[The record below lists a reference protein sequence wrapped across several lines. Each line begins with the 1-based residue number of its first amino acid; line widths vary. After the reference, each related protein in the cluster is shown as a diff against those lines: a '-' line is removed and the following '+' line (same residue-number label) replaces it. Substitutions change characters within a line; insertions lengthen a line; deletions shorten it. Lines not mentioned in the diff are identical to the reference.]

1 MIPEAQGNMRQC
13 AGLMGAVPLPGTP
26 PGRGRPSGPLR
37 ATIAP
42 VTAPDSRPVP
52 GLGLLRRLRRPRVR
66 RWLPA
71 APALLALLA
80 GAPAAAAHGG
90 GLPPAPDLP
99 AFVLGWSFD
108 LTIWLPLV
116 AAAIAYLWAVR
127 RVNADHRSNPVPR
140 DRPAFF
146 LLGLAA
152 IAIALQSGIERYD
165 TTLFSVHML
174 QHVILIFL
182 AAPAIVLAAP
192 ITLVLR
198 VATPASRRRW
208 VLPVLHSRL
217 VRVIGHPLV
226 AWLLFTA
233 VMWGTHFSPLF
244 EAALENVWLHDLEH
258 ALYLA
263 SSMLFWWPIVGRDPG
278 PWRMGHPA
286 RLLFLFIQMP
296 FNSFLG
302 VAILFAG
309 TVLYPHY
316 ATTGR
321 LWGPTPLE
329 DQQAAGAI
337 MWGLGDAGFL
347 LALLLATAAWMRHD
361 EAVTR
366 RREATEDARA
376 AAAGA
381 KAAAARAAADP
392 AAAPS
397 A

>member
-1 MIPEAQGNMRQC
+1 VSSRDLHRALC
-13 AGLMGAVPLPGTP
+13 PG
-26 PGRGRPSGPLR
+26 S
-37 ATIAP
+37 
-42 VTAPDSRPVP
+42 V
-52 GLGLLRRLRRPRVR
+52 RRLPRPRGR

-71 APALLALLA
+71 AACLLALLA

-90 GLPPAPDLP
+90 GVPPAPDAGAL
-99 AFVLGWSFD
+99 ALGWSFD
-108 LTIWLPLV
+108 LTIWLPL
-116 AAAIAYLWAVR
+116 AAAAAAYLWAVR
-127 RVNADHRSNPVPR
+127 RVNAAHPANPVPR

-146 LLGLAA
+146 LLGLSA
-152 IAIALQSGIERYD
+152 IAVALQSGIERYD
-165 TTLFSVHML
+165 TTLFSVHMV

-198 VATPASRRRW
+198 VATPGTRRDRILPLLQSR
-208 VLPVLHSRL
+208 V

-226 AWLLFTA
+226 AWLLFTT

-244 EAALENVWLHDLEH
+244 DAALENAWLHDLEH
-258 ALYLA
+258 VLYLA
-263 SSMLFWWPIVGRDPG
+263 SSMLFWWPIVGRDPS

-286 RLLFLFIQMP
+286 RLLFLFMQMP

-302 VAILFAG
+302 VAILFSG

-321 LWGPTPLE
+321 PWGPTPLE
-329 DQQAAGAI
+329 DQQAAGAL

-347 LALLLATAAWMRHD
+347 LAMLLAAVAWMRHE

-366 RREATEDARA
+366 RREAAEDARA
-376 AAAGA
+376 AAAAGVAGA
-381 KAAAARAAADP
+381 DTAT
-392 AAAPS
+392 APS

>member
-1 MIPEAQGNMRQC
+1 
-13 AGLMGAVPLPGTP
+13 
-26 PGRGRPSGPLR
+26 
-37 ATIAP
+37 
-42 VTAPDSRPVP
+42 
-52 GLGLLRRLRRPRVR
+52 
-66 RWLPA
+66 
-71 APALLALLA
+71 
-80 GAPAAAAHGG
+80 
-90 GLPPAPDLP
+90 
-99 AFVLGWSFD
+99 
-108 LTIWLPLV
+108 
-116 AAAIAYLWAVR
+116 
-127 RVNADHRSNPVPR
+127 VPR

-152 IAIALQSGIERYD
+152 IAVALQSGIERYD
-165 TTLFSVHML
+165 TTLFSVHMV

-192 ITLVLR
+192 ITLLLR
-198 VATPASRRRW
+198 VATPEVRRRW
-208 VLPVLHSRL
+208 ILPVLHSRV
-217 VRVIGHPLV
+217 VRFLGHPLV

-244 EAALENVWLHDLEH
+244 DAALVNPWLHDLEH
-258 ALYLA
+258 LLYLA
-263 SSMLFWWPIVGRDPG
+263 SSMLFWWPMVGRDPS

-286 RLLFLFIQMP
+286 RLLFMVMQMP

-302 VAILFAG
+302 VAILFSG

-347 LALLLATAAWMRHD
+347 VAMLLAIAAWMRHD

-366 RREATEDARA
+366 RREALDDAT
-376 AAAGA
+376 
-381 KAAAARAAADP
+381 AAARAAVAAGAAVGTAATTDP
-392 AAAPS
+392 APIR
-397 A
+397 

>member
-1 MIPEAQGNMRQC
+1 MIVSDSRR
-13 AGLMGAVPLPGTP
+13 VPG
-26 PGRGRPSGPLR
+26 PGR
-37 ATIAP
+37 
-42 VTAPDSRPVP
+42 
-52 GLGLLRRLRRPRVR
+52 LRRLHRPGVR

-71 APALLALLA
+71 APALLVVLA
-80 GAPAAAAHGG
+80 GAPAAAAHGSG
-90 GLPPAPDLP
+90 VPPAPDVA

-108 LTIWLPLV
+108 LTIWLPL
-116 AAAIAYLWAVR
+116 AAAAAAYLWAVR
-127 RVNADHRSNPVPR
+127 QVNAAHPASPVPW

-165 TTLFSVHML
+165 TTLFSVHMV
-174 QHVILIFL
+174 QHMILIFL
-182 AAPAIVLAAP
+182 AAPAIVLSAP
-192 ITLVLR
+192 ITLALR
-198 VATPASRRRW
+198 VATPGARQRW
-208 VLPVLHSRL
+208 ILPILHSRV
-217 VRVIGHPLV
+217 VRVVGHPLV

-244 EAALENVWLHDLEH
+244 DAALENVWLHDLEH
-258 ALYLA
+258 ALYLT
-263 SSMLFWWPIVGRDPG
+263 SSMLFWWPIVGRDPS

-286 RLLFLFIQMP
+286 RLLFLFMQMP

-302 VAILFAG
+302 VAILFSG

-321 LWGPTPLE
+321 LWGPTPLD

-347 LALLLATAAWMRHD
+347 LALLIATAAWMRHD

-366 RREATEDARA
+366 RREAAEDS
-376 AAAGA
+376 
-381 KAAAARAAADP
+381 RAAADAATAADAADAADAIAADP
-392 AAAPS
+392 ATAPS

>member
-1 MIPEAQGNMRQC
+1 M
-13 AGLMGAVPLPGTP
+13 
-26 PGRGRPSGPLR
+26 
-37 ATIAP
+37 AP
-42 VTAPDSRPVP
+42 V
-52 GLGLLRRLRRPRVR
+52 
-66 RWLPA
+66 
-71 APALLALLA
+71 LLALLA
-80 GAPAAAAHGG
+80 GAPAVVAHGG
-90 GLPPAPDLP
+90 PVPPAPDAAAL
-99 AFVLGWSFD
+99 VLGWSFD
-108 LTIWLPLV
+108 VTVWLPL
-116 AAAIAYLWAVR
+116 AASAAAYLWAIR
-127 RVNADHRSNPVPR
+127 RVNRAHPASPVPR
-140 DRPAFF
+140 DRPLFF

-198 VATPASRRRW
+198 VATPRARHRW
-208 VLPVLHSRL
+208 ILPILHSRV

-226 AWLLFTA
+226 AWLLFTG

-244 EAALENVWLHDLEH
+244 DAALENVWLHDLEH
-258 ALYLA
+258 VLYLA
-263 SSMLFWWPIVGRDPG
+263 SSILFWWPIVGRDPS

-286 RLLFLFIQMP
+286 RLLFLFLQMP

-302 VAILFAG
+302 VAILFSG

-321 LWGPTPLE
+321 LWGPTPLD

-347 LALLLATAAWMRHD
+347 LAMLLAAAAWMRHD
-361 EAVTR
+361 EADTH
-366 RREATEDARA
+366 RREAAEDSR
-376 AAAGA
+376 A
-381 KAAAARAAADP
+381 KADASAAVDVGAANDPVPVNDRVGRERSADGRDP
-392 AAAPS
+392 ASAPS

>member
-1 MIPEAQGNMRQC
+1 M
-13 AGLMGAVPLPGTP
+13 
-26 PGRGRPSGPLR
+26 
-37 ATIAP
+37 
-42 VTAPDSRPVP
+42 
-52 GLGLLRRLRRPRVR
+52 
-66 RWLPA
+66 
-71 APALLALLA
+71 LALLA

-90 GLPPAPDLP
+90 DLPPAPDLA

-116 AAAIAYLWAVR
+116 LAAAAYLWAVR
-127 RVNADHRSNPVPR
+127 RVDAAHPANPVPR

-152 IAIALQSGIERYD
+152 IAIALQSGVERYD

-198 VATPASRRRW
+198 VATPRTRQRW
-208 VLPVLHSRL
+208 VLPILHSRI
-217 VRVIGHPLV
+217 VRMIGHPLV

-244 EAALENVWLHDLEH
+244 DAALENVWLHDLEH
-258 ALYLA
+258 VLYLA
-263 SSMLFWWPIVGRDPG
+263 SSMLFWWPIVGRDPS
-278 PWRMGHPA
+278 PWRMSHPA
-286 RLLFLFIQMP
+286 RLLFMFLEMP

-302 VAILFAG
+302 VAIMFAG

-337 MWGLGDAGFL
+337 MWGVGDAGFL

-366 RREATEDARA
+366 RREAMEDARA
-376 AAAGA
+376 AAAA
-381 KAAAARAAADP
+381 TSADAAS
-392 AAAPS
+392 APS

>member
-1 MIPEAQGNMRQC
+1 M
-13 AGLMGAVPLPGTP
+13 
-26 PGRGRPSGPLR
+26 PGRAG
-37 ATIAP
+37 
-42 VTAPDSRPVP
+42 
-52 GLGLLRRLRRPRVR
+52 LRRLRPAGR
-66 RWLPA
+66 RGWLA
-71 APALLALLA
+71 VAPALLSVLA
-80 GAPAAAAHGG
+80 GAPAAAAHGDG
-90 GLPPAPDLP
+90 VPAVPDAA

-108 LTIWLPLV
+108 LTVWLPLV
-116 AAAIAYLWAVR
+116 AAAAAYLWAVR
-127 RVNADHRSNPVPR
+127 RVDAAHPASPVPA

-146 LLGLAA
+146 LLGLVA

-165 TTLFSVHML
+165 TTLFSVHMV

-192 ITLVLR
+192 ITLILR
-198 VATPASRRRW
+198 AAAPGTRRRW
-208 VLPVLHSRL
+208 ILPILHSRA

-244 EAALENVWLHDLEH
+244 DAALENPLLHDLEH
-258 ALYLA
+258 VLYLA
-263 SSMLFWWPIVGRDPG
+263 SAILFWWPIVGRDPS

-302 VAILFAG
+302 VAILFSG

-321 LWGPTPLE
+321 PWGPTPLE

-366 RREATEDARA
+366 RREAADDARA
-376 AAAGA
+376 AVD
-381 KAAAARAAADP
+381 AAAAR
-392 AAAPS
+392 S

>member
-1 MIPEAQGNMRQC
+1 M
-13 AGLMGAVPLPGTP
+13 L
-26 PGRGRPSGPLR
+26 
-37 ATIAP
+37 
-42 VTAPDSRPVP
+42 
-52 GLGLLRRLRRPRVR
+52 
-66 RWLPA
+66 A
-71 APALLALLA
+71 ALA
-80 GAPAAAAHGG
+80 GVPAVAAHGG
-90 GLPPAPDLP
+90 VVPSAPDAA
-99 AFVLGWSFD
+99 AFFLGWSFD
-108 LTIWLPLV
+108 PSIWLPLV
-116 AAAIAYLWAVR
+116 AVAAVYLWAVR
-127 RVNADHRSNPVPR
+127 RVNGAHPSSPVPP

-165 TTLFSVHML
+165 TTLFSVHMM
-174 QHVILIFL
+174 QHVILVFL

-192 ITLVLR
+192 ITLILR
-198 VATPASRRRW
+198 VATPAVRQRW
-208 VLPVLHSRL
+208 VLPVLHSRV

-226 AWLLFTA
+226 GWLLFTA

-244 EAALENVWLHDLEH
+244 DAALENTWLHDLEH
-258 ALYLA
+258 VLYLGT
-263 SSMLFWWPIVGRDPG
+263 SMLFWWPMVGRDPS
-278 PWRMGHPA
+278 PWRMAHPA
-286 RLLFLFIQMP
+286 RLLFMLIQMP

-302 VAILFAG
+302 VAILFSG

-347 LALLLATAAWMRHD
+347 LAMLLTTAAWMRHD

-366 RREATEDARA
+366 RREAAEDARSGARAAAEAADA

-381 KAAAARAAADP
+381 PTNTAAAAP
-392 AAAPS
+392 AETASVPFA
-397 A
+397 

>member
-1 MIPEAQGNMRQC
+1 M
-13 AGLMGAVPLPGTP
+13 
-26 PGRGRPSGPLR
+26 
-37 ATIAP
+37 
-42 VTAPDSRPVP
+42 
-52 GLGLLRRLRRPRVR
+52 
-66 RWLPA
+66 
-71 APALLALLA
+71 LALLA

-90 GLPPAPDLP
+90 DVPPAPDLA

-116 AAAIAYLWAVR
+116 LAAAAYLWAVR
-127 RVNADHRSNPVPR
+127 RVDAAHPANPVPR

-152 IAIALQSGIERYD
+152 IAIALQSGVERYD

-198 VATPASRRRW
+198 VATPRTRQRW
-208 VLPVLHSRL
+208 VLPILHSRI

-244 EAALENVWLHDLEH
+244 DAALENVWLHDLEH
-258 ALYLA
+258 VLYLA
-263 SSMLFWWPIVGRDPG
+263 SSMLFWWPIVGRDPS
-278 PWRMGHPA
+278 PWRMSHPA
-286 RLLFLFIQMP
+286 RLLFMFLEMP

-302 VAILFAG
+302 VAIMFAG

-337 MWGLGDAGFL
+337 MWGVGDAGFL

-366 RREATEDARA
+366 RREAMEDARA
-376 AAAGA
+376 AAAA
-381 KAAAARAAADP
+381 TSADAAS
-392 AAAPS
+392 APS

>member
-1 MIPEAQGNMRQC
+1 MIPEAARRVHAC
-13 AGLMGAVPLPGTP
+13 AGLVGMVPLPGTP
-26 PGRGRPSGPLR
+26 PRRGRRPSGPLR

-42 VTAPDSRPVP
+42 VTASNSRRVP
-52 GLGLLRRLRRPRVR
+52 GPGPRRLRRPRVR

-71 APALLALLA
+71 APALVALLA
-80 GAPAAAAHGG
+80 GAPAAAAHSG
-90 GLPPAPDLP
+90 GLPPAPDLS

-108 LTIWLPLV
+108 VTIWLPLV
-116 AAAIAYLWAVR
+116 AAAAAYLWAVR
-127 RVNADHRSNPVPR
+127 RVNAAHPANPVPR

-152 IAIALQSGIERYD
+152 IVIALQSGIERYD

-198 VATPASRRRW
+198 VATPGMRRRR
-208 VLPVLHSRL
+208 VLPILHSHV
-217 VRVIGHPLV
+217 VRVIGHPLI

-244 EAALENVWLHDLEH
+244 DAALENVWLHDLEH

-263 SSMLFWWPIVGRDPG
+263 SSMLFWWPIVGRDPS

-286 RLLFLFIQMP
+286 RLLFLFMQMP

-376 AAAGA
+376 AAATSSDA
-381 KAAAARAAADP
+381 

>member
-1 MIPEAQGNMRQC
+1 MR
-13 AGLMGAVPLPGTP
+13 AA
-26 PGRGRPSGPLR
+26 
-37 ATIAP
+37 
-42 VTAPDSRPVP
+42 
-52 GLGLLRRLRRPRVR
+52 R
-66 RWLPA
+66 RWLVGA
-71 APALLALLA
+71 SAVAVLLA

-90 GLPPAPDLP
+90 PGPPAPDAA
-99 AFVLGWSFD
+99 AFLLGWSFD

-116 AAAIAYLWAVR
+116 AAAAAYLWAVR
-127 RVNADHRSNPVPR
+127 RIDRAHPANPVPG
-140 DRPAFF
+140 DRPVLF

-165 TTLFSVHML
+165 TTLFSVHMV

-198 VATPASRRRW
+198 LATPGLRNRW
-208 VLPVLHSRL
+208 ILPILHSRI
-217 VRVIGHPLV
+217 VRVLGHPLV

-233 VMWGTHFSPLF
+233 VMWGTHFSSLF
-244 EAALENVWLHDLEH
+244 DAALEKAWLHDLEH
-258 ALYLA
+258 VLYLA
-263 SSMLFWWPIVGRDPG
+263 SSILFWWPIVGRDPS

-286 RLLFLFIQMP
+286 RILFMFLQLP

-302 VAILFAG
+302 VAILFSG
-309 TVLYPHY
+309 KVLYPHY

-321 LWGPTPLE
+321 PWGPTPLE

-347 LALLLATAAWMRHD
+347 LALLLATFAWMRHD
-361 EAVTR
+361 ERATR
-366 RREATEDARA
+366 RREAAEDARA
-376 AAAGA
+376 VAEAARTGDRETLADAAVAAGGGVM
-381 KAAAARAAADP
+381 AAGPGVSVDAESAPDP
-392 AAAPS
+392 ATTPS